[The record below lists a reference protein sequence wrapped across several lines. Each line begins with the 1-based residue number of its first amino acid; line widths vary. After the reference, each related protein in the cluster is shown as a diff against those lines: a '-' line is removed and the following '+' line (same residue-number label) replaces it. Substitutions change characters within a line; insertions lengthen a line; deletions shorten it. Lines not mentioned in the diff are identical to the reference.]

1 MKLKKKRIAAIL
13 SLAMVL
19 LLNANAP
26 SVAAAAN
33 PAEPFIDGKAAITID
48 LQTNE
53 IIYAKELDQKMYPA
67 STTKLMTALLLA
79 ESKKKTDLLTYTA
92 SAKAQP
98 EFSMNLNLKPIAVGE
113 TMSAKDAML
122 GLLLYSGNDAAYM
135 IADNVSGNATAFM
148 DAMNKKT
155 ASLGLKNTRFVTP
168 NGLHD
173 ANHYTTAYDMSV
185 IGKAAFAN
193 EWVKEATGTKD
204 ATITTSGGASMFVEN
219 RNKLLGQDGC
229 IGGKTGYTSNAG
241 KCLVAVYERDGRKI
255 LGVVLFS
262 AYDAEDTAVFNDM
275 KRIVDYSYAMKKTTL
290 HAANSVV
297 KTEKITY
304 KPLGFVGPD
313 KTIDV
318 PLVSKTDV
326 TYFENDVNKAELKET
341 FKVSDVSLS
350 SLTGSKSLAA
360 MTVSVRDSAQNYEMF
375 STLSVF
381 DLVKA
386 NILLYAGLP
395 VGLILLVA
403 IIIFIIKKIR
413 GGRNRGRRGRGM
425 TYYH

>member
-1 MKLKKKRIAAIL
+1 MKLKKKRIAAVL
-13 SLAMVL
+13 TMALVL
-19 LLNANAP
+19 LLNSNAP
-26 SVAAAAN
+26 SVVAAAD
-33 PAEPFIDGKAAITID
+33 PSEPKINGKSAITID
-48 LQTNE
+48 LETNE
-53 IIYAKELDQKMYPA
+53 IIYALEPDQKLYPA

-135 IADNVSGNATAFM
+135 IADNVSGNAAAFM

-155 ASLGLKNTRFVTP
+155 AVLGLKNTNFVTP

-193 EWVKEATGTKD
+193 DWVKEAMGTKQ
-204 ATITTSGGASMFVEN
+204 ATITTSGGASMLVEN
-219 RNKLLGQDGC
+219 RNKLLGLDGC
-229 IGGKTGYTSNAG
+229 LGGKTGYTSDAG

-255 LGVVLFS
+255 LGVVLKS
-262 AYDAEDTAVFNDM
+262 VYDAEDTFVFNDM
-275 KRIVDYSYAMKKTTL
+275 KAIIDYSYSVKKTAL

-297 KTEKITY
+297 KTEKVTY

-326 TYFENDVNKAELKET
+326 TYYANALNKAELKET
-341 FKVSDVSLS
+341 FKVGDVSLS
-350 SLTGSKSLAA
+350 TLTGSKSLAA
-360 MTVSVRDSAQNYEMF
+360 MTVTVRDSAQDYEMY

-381 DLVKA
+381 DLIKA
-386 NILLYAGLP
+386 NILLYAGLI
-395 VGLILLVA
+395 VGLILLFAV
-403 IIIFIIKKIR
+403 IILIVKKIR
-413 GGRNRGRRGRGM
+413 GGRNRGRGR

>member
-1 MKLKKKRIAAIL
+1 
-13 SLAMVL
+13 
-19 LLNANAP
+19 
-26 SVAAAAN
+26 
-33 PAEPFIDGKAAITID
+33 
-48 LQTNE
+48 
-53 IIYAKELDQKMYPA
+53 
-67 STTKLMTALLLA
+67 
-79 ESKKKTDLLTYTA
+79 
-92 SAKAQP
+92 
-98 EFSMNLNLKPIAVGE
+98 
-113 TMSAKDAML
+113 
-122 GLLLYSGNDAAYM
+122 
-135 IADNVSGNATAFM
+135 M

-155 ASLGLKNTRFVTP
+155 ASLGLKNTHFVTP

-193 EWVKEATGTKD
+193 EWVKEAMGTKD

-403 IIIFIIKKIR
+403 VIIFIIKKIR